1 MKTTQLKWS
10 SDMEGTWL
18 CALVEQED
26 AMFALENFE
35 QGKVYNLE
43 LKKARNKKRSLD
55 SNAYCWVLMDK
66 LAEHYRVAVSEVY
79 RNFVREIGG
88 NSEIVCMVDSERA
101 VDSFCKSWE
110 RNGLGWQTEVLPS
123 KIEGCVNVKVYYGSS
138 TYDTAQMSRLIEMV
152 VQECKD
158 AGIETLSERERSLLL
173 EEWGRDK

>member
-18 CALVEQED
+18 CALVAQED

-35 QGKVYNLE
+35 QGKVYDLE
-43 LKKARNKKRSLD
+43 LKKARNRKRSLD

-66 LAEHYRVAVSEVY
+66 IAAHYRVPVSEVY

-88 NSEIVCMVDSERA
+88 NSEIICMMDRA
-101 VDSFCKSWE
+101 VEVFCRSWE

-123 KIEGCVNVKVYYGSS
+123 KIEGCSNVKVYYGSS
-138 TYDTAQMSRLIEMV
+138 TYDTVQMSRLIELV
-152 VQECKD
+152 VQECHD
-158 AGIETLSERERSLLL
+158 AGIETKTREELDSLLTQ
-173 EEWGRDK
+173 WDGRR

>member
-18 CALVEQED
+18 CALVAQED

-35 QGKVYNLE
+35 QGKVYDLE
-43 LKKARNKKRSLD
+43 LKKARNRKRSLD

-66 LAEHYRVAVSEVY
+66 IAAHYRVPVSEVY

-88 NSEIVCMVDSERA
+88 NSEIICMMDRA
-101 VDSFCKSWE
+101 VEVFCRSWE

-123 KIEGCVNVKVYYGSS
+123 KIEGCSNVKVYYGSS
-138 TYDTAQMSRLIEMV
+138 TYDTVQMSRLIELV
-152 VQECKD
+152 VQECRD
-158 AGIETLSERERSLLL
+158 AGIETKTREELDSLLAQ
-173 EEWGRDK
+173 WDGR

>member
-18 CALVEQED
+18 CALVARED

-35 QGKVYNLE
+35 QGKVYDLE
-43 LKKARNKKRSLD
+43 LKKARTKKRSLD

-66 LAEHYRVAVSEVY
+66 LAAHYRVPVSEVY

-88 NSEIVCMVDSERA
+88 NSEIVCMVNMERA
-101 VDSFCKSWE
+101 VDSFCRSWE

-138 TYDTAQMSRLIEMV
+138 TYDTVQMSRLIELV

-158 AGIETLSERERSLLL
+158 AGIETMSPDELDRLLSAWE
-173 EEWGRDK
+173 GR

>member
-1 MKTTQLKWS
+1 MKTTQLRWNA
-10 SDMEGTWL
+10 DMDGTWL
-18 CALVEQED
+18 CALVSQED

-43 LKKARNKKRSLD
+43 LKKARGRKRSLD

-66 LAEHYRVAVSEVY
+66 LAAYYRVPVSEVY

-88 NSEIVCMVDSERA
+88 NSEIICMMNRA
-101 VDSFCKSWE
+101 VEVFCRSWE

-123 KIEGCVNVKVYYGSS
+123 KIEGCQNVKVYYGSS
-138 TYDTAQMSRLIEMV
+138 TYDTAQMSRLIDLV

-158 AGIETLSERERSLLL
+158 AGIETLPPEELRSMMAQW
-173 EEWGRDK
+173 EGRC

>member
-18 CALVEQED
+18 CALVAQED

-35 QGKVYNLE
+35 QGKVYDLE
-43 LKKARNKKRSLD
+43 LKKARNRKRSLD

-66 LAEHYRVAVSEVY
+66 IAAHYRVPVSEVY

-88 NSEIVCMVDSERA
+88 NSEIICMMDRA
-101 VDSFCKSWE
+101 VEVFCRSWE

-123 KIEGCVNVKVYYGSS
+123 KIEGCSNVKVYYGSS
-138 TYDTAQMSRLIEMV
+138 TYDTVQMSRLIELV
-152 VQECKD
+152 VQECHD
-158 AGIETLSERERSLLL
+158 AGIETKTREELDSLLAQ
-173 EEWGRDK
+173 WDGR

>member
-18 CALVEQED
+18 CALVAQED

-35 QGKVYNLE
+35 QGKVYDLE
-43 LKKARNKKRSLD
+43 LKKARNRKRSLD

-66 LAEHYRVAVSEVY
+66 IAAHYRVPVSEVY

-88 NSEIVCMVDSERA
+88 NSEIICMMDRA
-101 VDSFCKSWE
+101 VEVFCRSWE

-123 KIEGCVNVKVYYGSS
+123 KIEGCSNVKVYFGSS
-138 TYDTAQMSRLIEMV
+138 TYDTVQMSRLIELV
-152 VQECKD
+152 VQECHD
-158 AGIETLSERERSLLL
+158 AGIETKTREELDSLLAQ
-173 EEWGRDK
+173 WDGR